1 MSKEHLQELT
11 EERTK
16 IIIEIESLT
25 KVLKDKIRELESLTI
40 VINSEYNRTIR
51 NTDKEKS

>member
-16 IIIEIESLT
+16 IILEIESLT
-25 KVLKDKIRELESLTI
+25 KVLKDKIVQLEGITI
-40 VINSEYNRTIR
+40 VIRYDLDTTSTYDRQF
-51 NTDKEKS
+51 

>member
-1 MSKEHLQELT
+1 MSKEHLQELA

-25 KVLKDKIRELESLTI
+25 KVLREKIVQLEGITI
-40 VINSEYNRTIR
+40 AIR
-51 NTDKEKS
+51 NTDKEKR